1 MCHVLEK
8 GFELAISGSNNIKT
22 FISVPTSPYAPLLE
36 KYFFA
41 HRNQK
46 ILLHIYFSHSLLFST
61 LLGTWVQKKPWL
73 MYPRLINEL
82 TDDIIYMVYHKVE
95 NNKKEKGS
103 RTLSL
108 STQKTFQL
116 QKTPWEQSQHHIE
129 LRARKLSWRALFSSL
144 RNWLALQLCCL
155 SSWSGFSCE
164 SSSPRNKFSSPFMQN
179 QPR

>member
-1 MCHVLEK
+1 VA
-8 GFELAISGSNNIKT
+8 AI
-22 FISVPTSPYAPLLE
+22 TSKPSYQYQLLPMLLSSK
-36 KYFFA
+36 KYYFA
-41 HRNQK
+41 RRYQK
-46 ILLHIYFSHSLLFST
+46 ILYCTSISAILFFFQ
-61 LLGTWVQKKPWL
+61 LCWVQKKPLL
-73 MYPRLINEL
+73 MHPRLIIEL
-82 TDDIIYMVYHKVE
+82 TDDIIFMVYHKVE

-116 QKTPWEQSQHHIE
+116 QKTPWEQSQRHIE

-144 RNWLALQLCCL
+144 RNWLALHLCCL

-164 SSSPRNKFSSPFMQN
+164 PSSPRNKFSSPFMQN

>member
-22 FISVPTSPYAPLLE
+22 FISVPTSPYVPLLE
-36 KYFFA
+36 KYYFA
-41 HRNQK
+41 RRYQK
-46 ILLHIYFSHSLLFST
+46 ILYCTSISAILFFFQ
-61 LLGTWVQKKPWL
+61 LCWVQKKPLL
-73 MYPRLINEL
+73 MHPRLIIEL

-129 LRARKLSWRALFSSL
+129 LRARKLS
-144 RNWLALQLCCL
+144 
-155 SSWSGFSCE
+155 
-164 SSSPRNKFSSPFMQN
+164 
-179 QPR
+179 